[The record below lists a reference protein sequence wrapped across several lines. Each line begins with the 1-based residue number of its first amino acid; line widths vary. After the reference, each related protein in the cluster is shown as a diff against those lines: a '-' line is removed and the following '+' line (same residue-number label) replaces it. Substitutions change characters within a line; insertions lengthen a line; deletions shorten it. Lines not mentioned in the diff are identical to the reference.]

1 MKLFRKLKYKKG
13 FTLSE
18 LIVVL
23 AIIGLLLSAVAAFG
37 DPVRSM
43 VNDTNARSDT
53 INISKIMGDYIER
66 RLAYAKSICIVTDVN
81 AGSTA
86 DTNVKAMYDNYKSY
100 ANDKTKAG
108 MLVFKYDSTTSSYRL
123 YDQEI
128 TSTTNYGTITDKVY
142 SDTFYGKYS
151 YFITVEPY
159 MEKVDTDK
167 YKESVKINALKD
179 TPYLSF
185 SIRAYDFKGS
195 NSIESD
201 TLTKYLAKLRK
212 PSNTDNGI
220 DALGIDRTA
229 FEEVSFALENVDVRR
244 DTSGK
249 PFQSGV
255 VYKTDPTITG
265 SDIIVFYAVQNYS
278 KS

>member
-1 MKLFRKLKYKKG
+1 MKLLRKLKYKKG

-53 INISKIMGDYIER
+53 INITKIMGDYIER
-66 RLAYAKSICIVTDVN
+66 RLAFAKSICIVTDVN

-86 DTNVKAMYDNYKSY
+86 DTNVKGVYSNFKGY
-100 ANDKTKAG
+100 ANDKTKVG

-128 TSTTNYGTITDKVY
+128 TSSTDYGTITDKVY

-159 MEKVDTDK
+159 MEMVSADN

-195 NSIESD
+195 DSIESD
-201 TLTKYLAKLRK
+201 TLTKYLAKLRH

-220 DALGIDRTA
+220 DSLLMERTA
-229 FEEVSFALENVDVRR
+229 HEEISFALENVDVRR
-244 DTSGK
+244 DTAGK
-249 PFQSGV
+249 PFQSAV
-255 VYKTDPTITG
+255 KYKTDPTISG
-265 SDIIVFYAVQNYS
+265 SDIIIFYAVQNYS